1 MGCGQG
7 KTSAPAPVQDKAPV
21 PTSTVP
27 QSPLQQKPMLLGNET
42 TPHEK
47 QDGNKSGIAEP
58 IAESS
63 DIATPSNS
71 AAEFT
76 FTLHKGCMLAGN
88 DRGKE
93 VMTVAEAKR
102 QASELPGCGGF
113 CFTGVDEGGPV
124 EIFFTSGWKLEHVES
139 WTAFKLEPCGSAQE
153 SKSLE
158 RNAQQTDADK
168 PKETVDSLP
177 AEAEISTFQA
187 VSQPAEASQEVA
199 APVAPPST
207 AEEQNA
213 EPEKQFQASALDQ
226 LEAACPENP
235 SQTSA
240 HEERE
245 DLKASAEKPTEKPV
259 EKAKR
264 LQRQMCC
271 C

>member
-7 KTSAPAPVQDKAPV
+7 KTSAPAPVQNKAPV

-27 QSPLQQKPMLLGNET
+27 QSPLDQKPMLLGNET

-47 QDGNKSGIAEP
+47 QDGNKSGTAEP
-58 IAESS
+58 TVESG

-76 FTLHKGCMLAGN
+76 FTLHEGCMLAGN

-102 QASELPGCGGF
+102 RASELPGCGGF

-124 EIFFTSGWKLEHVES
+124 EIFFTSGWKLEPVES
-139 WTAFKLEPCGSAQE
+139 WTALKLEAFGSTQE
-153 SKSLE
+153 AKSPV

-168 PKETVDSLP
+168 PKET
-177 AEAEISTFQA
+177 AESVPSEVETSTFQA

-199 APVAPPST
+199 ALVAPPST
-207 AEEQNA
+207 ADEQTASPEE
-213 EPEKQFQASALDQ
+213 QFQASALEQ
-226 LEAACPENP
+226 LKAASPENP
-235 SQTSA
+235 AQTSA

-245 DLKASAEKPTEKPV
+245 DLKASAEKPAEKPV